1 MGEIAPGEPTVL
13 GTYDYSNGDSYDGV
27 WRGGRKHGNG
37 TYSFQD
43 GSKYGGEWKNNI
55 NHGRGT
61 FTSADGRKFVGE
73 FKENKFWNIE
83 QINKNGNIIKKW
95 INGKKQ

>member
-1 MGEIAPGEPTVL
+1 MYV
-13 GTYDYSNGDSYDGV
+13 
-27 WRGGRKHGNG
+27 GGWQYNK
-37 TYSFQD
+37 
-43 GSKYGGEWKNNI
+43 